1 MARSFIAVFQIS
13 HMPYGIRNSEFGIPE
28 SGIGNS
34 EKRQIMVRSDAFRW
48 NPRKHWSECGS
59 QISSWCGI
67 FPLDHEGDGAV
78 GCAHRRMER
87 WCNNEQIMSNE
98 IIRIAARATKTS
110 RIFAVRSGGHCRSY
124 HVGGRVWNEAVAK
137 ATAMVEGREVV
148 TRKGHAGYVEGFRPD
163 GSEFN
168 RGGVGPL

>member
-1 MARSFIAVFQIS
+1 
-13 HMPYGIRNSEFGIPE
+13 
-28 SGIGNS
+28 
-34 EKRQIMVRSDAFRW
+34 
-48 NPRKHWSECGS
+48 
-59 QISSWCGI
+59 
-67 FPLDHEGDGAV
+67 
-78 GCAHRRMER
+78 MER

-148 TRKGHAGYVEGFRPD
+148 TRKGHAGYIEGFRPD
-163 GSEFN
+163 GSEFY
-168 RGGVGPL
+168 RGGVGSL

>member
-1 MARSFIAVFQIS
+1 
-13 HMPYGIRNSEFGIPE
+13 
-28 SGIGNS
+28 
-34 EKRQIMVRSDAFRW
+34 MV
-48 NPRKHWSECGS
+48 
-59 QISSWCGI
+59 
-67 FPLDHEGDGAV
+67 
-78 GCAHRRMER
+78 R

-98 IIRIAARATKTS
+98 IIRIAARATRTS

-148 TRKGHAGYVEGFRPD
+148 TRKGHAGYIEGFRPD

>member
-1 MARSFIAVFQIS
+1 MCVCVCVSRRLCTRKKTRKRVERKVFCVKLIAVRGPVSFE
-13 HMPYGIRNSEFGIPE
+13 H
-28 SGIGNS
+28 
-34 EKRQIMVRSDAFRW
+34 
-48 NPRKHWSECGS
+48 
-59 QISSWCGI
+59 
-67 FPLDHEGDGAV
+67 V
-78 GCAHRRMER
+78 GT
-87 WCNNEQIMSNE
+87 IMSNE

-124 HVGGRVWNEAVAK
+124 HVGGRVWDEAVAK

-163 GSEFN
+163 GSEFH